1 MSNRR
6 LLVLVLG
13 TMLLTATSCAG
24 SLFKV
29 KPVVELPPMTGD
41 VRSVSAGG
49 VTVRAQPLLTDEET
63 QELFEANLLVA
74 GVLPVRT
81 ELVFESGVPV
91 QLKRARFRL
100 RDGEGHEWKLLSPK
114 AAVSRILK
122 ANGVFLYNPH
132 SRKTF
137 EQDMIAYSLSTKE
150 PLSDANRR
158 TQGFL
163 FFQTPDKTPVQTNT
177 PLVLTVEKLPQP
189 AEIKL
194 N

>member
-1 MSNRR
+1 MSSRR
-6 LLVLVLG
+6 VLVLLIG
-13 TMLLTATSCAG
+13 AMLFGATSCAS

-29 KPVVELPPMTGD
+29 KPVVELPPISGD
-41 VRSVSAGG
+41 ARSVTAGG
-49 VTVRAQPLLTDEET
+49 LIIRALPILSDEET
-63 QELFEANLLVA
+63 QDLFEANLLV
-74 GVLPVRT
+74 GGLLPVRT

-91 QLKRARFRL
+91 EIKRARFRL
-100 RDGEGHEWKLLSPK
+100 RDGSGREWKLLSPK
-114 AAVSRILK
+114 AAASSIMK

-137 EQDMIAYSLSTKE
+137 EQDMIAYGLVTKE

-163 FFQTPDKTPVQTNT
+163 FFQTPDKTPVPTNAS
-177 PLVLTVEKLPQP
+177 LVLTIEKLPQP

>member
-1 MSNRR
+1 MLNRR
-6 LLVLVLG
+6 ILFLILGAIVLSSS
-13 TMLLTATSCAG
+13 SCAA

-29 KPVVELPPMTGD
+29 KPVVSLPPMTGD
-41 VRSVSAGG
+41 VPGASAGG
-49 VTVRAQPLLTDEET
+49 VTVRARPLLTDEET
-63 QELFEANLLVA
+63 QDLFEANFLVA

-91 QLKRARFRL
+91 EIKRARFRV
-100 RDGEGHEWKLLSPK
+100 RDGQGREWKVLSPK
-114 AAVSRILK
+114 AAAGRILK

-132 SRKTF
+132 SRKSF
-137 EQDMIAYSLSTKE
+137 ENEMATYGLDTKAQ
-150 PLSDANRR
+150 LSDGNRR

-163 FFQTPDKTPVQTNT
+163 FFQTPDKTPVETNSS
-177 PLVLTVEKLPQP
+177 LILIVEKLAQK

>member
-1 MSNRR
+1 MFRR
-6 LLVLVLG
+6 GYLALTLG
-13 TMLLTATSCAG
+13 AIALAVTSCAG

-29 KPVVELPPMTGD
+29 KPAVELPAMSGD
-41 VRSVSAGG
+41 VRSANAGG
-49 VTVRAQPLLTDEET
+49 VSIRAVPLLSDEET
-63 QELFEANLLVA
+63 QDLFEANLLL
-74 GVLPVRT
+74 GGLLPVRT
-81 ELVFESGVPV
+81 EMVFESGVPV
-91 QLKRARFRL
+91 EIKRARFRL
-100 RDGEGHEWKLLSPK
+100 RDGEGREWKLLSPK
-114 AAVSRILK
+114 AAASSIMK

-137 EQDMIAYSLSTKE
+137 EQDMIAYGLVTKE

-163 FFQTPDKTPVQTNT
+163 FFQTPDKSPVPTNAS
-177 PLVLTVEKLPQP
+177 LVLTIEKLPQP

>member
-1 MSNRR
+1 MLNRR
-6 LLVLVLG
+6 ILFLILGAIVLSVS
-13 TMLLTATSCAG
+13 SCAG

-29 KPVVELPPMTGD
+29 KPVVSLPPMTGD
-41 VRSVSAGG
+41 VPSASAGG

-63 QELFEANLLVA
+63 QDLFEANILIA

-91 QLKRARFRL
+91 EIKRARFRL
-100 RDGEGHEWKLLSPK
+100 RDGDGREWKLLSPK
-114 AAVSRILK
+114 AAAAQILK

-137 EQDMIAYSLSTKE
+137 EKEMAVYGLDTKT
-150 PLSDANRR
+150 PLSDGNRR

-163 FFQTPDKTPVQTNT
+163 FFQTPDKTPVQTGSA
-177 PLVLTVEKLPQP
+177 LVLAVEKLLQK